1 MSTSKTCI
9 LFGFSPDP
17 KCLGLCE
24 GLVDEKDLAV
34 DEDNFRRS
42 IRFTLGGIIAE
53 GCDRIL
59 ADAGCYALPYV
70 ENELEK
76 LSVQYIQNPIAIE
89 KLSLS
94 PGDFMAMFRK
104 ADIFLI
110 FDLDIDADLLS
121 DFTSI
126 FARHTTKH
134 VLSISPCGL
143 MTNWNYT

>member
-70 ENELEK
+70 EMNWRSYPFSTSKIPLPLK
-76 LSVQYIQNPIAIE
+76 NYPYLQAILWRCFA
-89 KLSLS
+89 KRTSFS
-94 PGDFMAMFRK
+94 
-104 ADIFLI
+104 FLI
-110 FDLDIDADLLS
+110 WILTR
-121 DFTSI
+121 TSYPTLPVFLPVI
-126 FARHTTKH
+126 PQSMFYPS
-134 VLSISPCGL
+134 VPQG
-143 MTNWNYT
+143 

>member
-1 MSTSKTCI
+1 MTTSKSCI
-9 LFGFSPDP
+9 LFGLSPDP

-24 GLVDEKDLAV
+24 DLVDEKDLAV
-34 DEDNFRRS
+34 DEENFRRS
-42 IRFTLGGIIAE
+42 IRFTLGGLIAE
-53 GCDRIL
+53 GCDHIL

-70 ENELEK
+70 ESELEK
-76 LSVQYIQNPIAIE
+76 LSVQYIQNPITIE

-104 ADIFLI
+104 ADIILI
-110 FDLDIDADLLS
+110 FDIDADLLS

-126 FARHTTKH
+126 FARHTAKH
-134 VLSISPCGL
+134 VLSVSPCGL

>member
-59 ADAGCYALPYV
+59 ADAGCYAPVSYTHLDVYKRQVLYHTPLFV
-70 ENELEK
+70 QKNKRPFIGPLTPFCLEHTP
-76 LSVQYIQNPIAIE
+76 QH
-89 KLSLS
+89 
-94 PGDFMAMFRK
+94 
-104 ADIFLI
+104 
-110 FDLDIDADLLS
+110 LLS
-121 DFTSI
+121 YNAILNKAYQVYASI
-126 FARHTTKH
+126 PAYPFVVSA
-134 VLSISPCGL
+134 P
-143 MTNWNYT
+143 

>member
-24 GLVDEKDLAV
+24 GLVDEKGLDV
-34 DEDNFRRS
+34 DEDNFHRS
-42 IRFTLGGIIAE
+42 IRFTLEESIAE

-59 ADAGCYALPYV
+59 ADASCYALPYV
-70 ENELEK
+70 ENELK
-76 LSVQYIQNPIAIE
+76 QLSKQHIHKPITLE
-89 KLSLS
+89 QLSLS
-94 PGDFMAMFRK
+94 PGDFMVMFRK
-104 ADIFLI
+104 ADVFLI

-126 FARHTTKH
+126 FARHTAKH
-134 VLSISPCGL
+134 VLSVSSCGL